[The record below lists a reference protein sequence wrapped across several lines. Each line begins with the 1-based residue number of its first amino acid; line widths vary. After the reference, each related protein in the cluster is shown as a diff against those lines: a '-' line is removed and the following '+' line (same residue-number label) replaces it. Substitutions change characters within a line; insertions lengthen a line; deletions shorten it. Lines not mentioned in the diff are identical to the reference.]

1 MDENS
6 VERPLLL
13 SRSTERV
20 KKTPLFVS
28 WAKWILKF
36 VIWVIFLAW
45 VALIFFIPAQF
56 VNEAFEKW
64 AQLTSGTVFGITGWY
79 LLLTCY
85 STFVSPHPPH
95 PNHTILICLV
105 GSGVVK
111 TAGSFFL
118 VFSGPVLI
126 IAFLSI
132 AYLLISGEEELHEY
146 VFYIVERVLMFS
158 FFYANLRIKSFP
170 SISVC

>member
-13 SRSTERV
+13 SRGTERV

-28 WAKWILKF
+28 WAKRILKF

-56 VNEAFEKW
+56 VNETFEKW

-85 STFVSPHPPH
+85 SSFVSPHPPQPH
-95 PNHTILICLV
+95 DSYLLGGLWCCKNCRKLF
-105 GSGVVK
+105 SGVQWSSSYYCIPFHSLSPHIWGRGAPRVCILYS
-111 TAGSFFL
+111 GESSYVLFFL
-118 VFSGPVLI
+118 
-126 IAFLSI
+126 
-132 AYLLISGEEELHEY
+132 
-146 VFYIVERVLMFS
+146 
-158 FFYANLRIKSFP
+158 
-170 SISVC
+170 C

>member
-13 SRSTERV
+13 SRGTERV

-85 STFVSPHPPH
+85 SSFVSPPPH
-95 PNHTILICLV
+95 DSYLLGGLWCCKNCRKLF
-105 GSGVVK
+105 SGVQWSSSYYCIPFHSLSPHIWGRGAPRVCILYS
-111 TAGSFFL
+111 GESSYVLFFL
-118 VFSGPVLI
+118 
-126 IAFLSI
+126 
-132 AYLLISGEEELHEY
+132 
-146 VFYIVERVLMFS
+146 
-158 FFYANLRIKSFP
+158 
-170 SISVC
+170 C

>member
-13 SRSTERV
+13 SRGTERV

-85 STFVSPHPPH
+85 STFVSPHPPPPQPH
-95 PNHTILICLV
+95 DSYLLGGLWCCKNCRKLF
-105 GSGVVK
+105 SGVQWSSSYYCIPFHSLSPHIWGRGAPRVCILYS
-111 TAGSFFL
+111 GESSYVLFFL
-118 VFSGPVLI
+118 
-126 IAFLSI
+126 
-132 AYLLISGEEELHEY
+132 
-146 VFYIVERVLMFS
+146 
-158 FFYANLRIKSFP
+158 
-170 SISVC
+170 C